1 MAMVFFRKDQIMKP
15 VYRLKR
21 NGKSSLYMTID
32 AEVIHQ
38 TGWTEQTLFSQAFDK
53 QAKTVTIKPLVC
65 VDGKVQKEASKPIVS
80 QNQPH

>member
-21 NGKSSLYMTID
+21 NGKSSLYITID

-38 TGWTEQTLFSQAFDK
+38 TGWTEQTLFSQVFDK
-53 QAKTVTIKPLVC
+53 QAKTVLIKPLVC
-65 VDGKVQKEASKPIVS
+65 VDGKVQQEGAKPSVP
-80 QNQPH
+80 QNRPQ